1 MLKLKEVSDY
11 VEQVINFRNPL
22 LWLSAIHII
31 FNVLYWNITSRIQY
45 KTKLFTNLIGDKKK
59 AVYIHTI
66 LIFSFG
72 LSRDYLYKYVVNTS
86 NNFFPLIDNQYIP
99 YIGYLL
105 LLVGITLVLSATY
118 RLGII
123 GTFNGDAYGFLLPS
137 IITSFPFNLFNA
149 PMYLGSTLNFLGY
162 AIINSSL
169 TGIFLTI
176 LVAIAYICG
185 TFFEE

>member
-1 MLKLKEVSDY
+1 MQHLQKLPEY
-11 VEQVINFRNPL
+11 LEQMINFKNPL
-22 LWLSAIHII
+22 LWLSGMHIF
-31 FNVLYWNITSRIQY
+31 FNVIYWNITSRIQY
-45 KTKLFTNLIGDKKK
+45 KTKIFSKLFGNKKI

-72 LSRDYLYKYVVNTS
+72 LSRDFLYKYVVNTS
-86 NNFFPLIDNQYIP
+86 SNSFPIIDNQYMTFL
-99 YIGYLL
+99 GYLML
-105 LLVGITLVLSATY
+105 LLGITLVSSATY
-118 RLGII
+118 KLGII

-137 IITSFPFNLFNA
+137 IITSFPFNIFNA

-162 AIINSSL
+162 AFINKSA

-176 LVAIAYICG
+176 LVAAAYFFG